1 LVLIMKKKEQVY
13 TTKVILK
20 QIIDEDYLLDY
31 RDKLNILINKLNK

>member
-1 LVLIMKKKEQVY
+1 MKKKEQVY

>member
-1 LVLIMKKKEQVY
+1 MKKKEQVY

-31 RDKLNILINKLNK
+31 RDKLNILRNKFIK